1 MYVELYLL
9 SNIVLLHVKDTNPTK
24 YVCDILIFHKC

>member
-9 SNIVLLHVKDTNPTK
+9 SNVVLFVKDTNPIT
-24 YVCDILIFHKC
+24 YVCNILIVHKC